1 LYIQSELAE
10 ERFDW
15 GLVIAAPRRTVISA
29 LRPSVRGVWIVNK
42 MVVVVSYDLVL
53 DLVDRT
59 ILDPDQG
66 DKVGI
71 TAFCFI

>member
-1 LYIQSELAE
+1 
-10 ERFDW
+10 
-15 GLVIAAPRRTVISA
+15 
-29 LRPSVRGVWIVNK
+29 
-42 MVVVVSYDLVL
+42 VVVVTYDLDL